1 MRVVLVATDFTEVS
15 GRAEDRASELARSLN
30 ARLHMLHVVEPID
43 DPEESDED
51 TRGFHHDLQVR
62 ASEMLQQRVGRLSGL
77 AVSYSVVLGHR
88 PQSILRVA
96 DQEEA
101 DLLVLG
107 THPMDEGDRPRG
119 STSQRVSWFSRRP
132 VLLVP

>member
-1 MRVVLVATDFTEVS
+1 MRVVLVATDFSEVS
-15 GRAEDRASELARSLN
+15 ERAEGRAGELARSME
-30 ARLHMLHVVEPID
+30 ARLHLVHVVEPID
-43 DPEESDED
+43 DPEQADEE
-51 TRGFHHDLQVR
+51 TREFHRSLEVR
-62 ASEMLQQRVGRLSGL
+62 ASRLLQERIGQWTGLS
-77 AVSYSVVLGHR
+77 VTYSVVLGHR

-101 DLLVLG
+101 DVLVLG
-107 THPMDEGDRPRG
+107 THPVGEGEQPRG

>member
-15 GRAEDRASELARSLN
+15 ERAEDRAGELARSLN

-43 DPEESDED
+43 DPEDSDEE
-51 TRGFHHDLQVR
+51 TREFHLCLQER
-62 ASEMLQQRVGRLSGL
+62 ASELLQQRVVRMVGLS
-77 AVSYSVVLGHR
+77 VSYSVVLGHR

-101 DLLVLG
+101 DYLVLG
-107 THPMDEGDRPRG
+107 THPMDEGDRLRG